1 MSGMILAMLAQAA
14 AGATPYDVV
23 VPNAIV
29 GLHNQYVRCQDQNFD
44 AGHIR
49 SAETFQA
56 EVERAIAA
64 CAAQKATLEQQADT
78 VLATQADYADA
89 TVRARAVS
97 EAFDGY
103 DRTRR
108 LMARAGSR

>member
-1 MSGMILAMLAQAA
+1 MIVMTLGMLVQPV
-14 AGATPYDVV
+14 AGATPYDVR

-44 AGHIR
+44 IHHVQ
-49 SAETFQA
+49 SMQTFQA
-56 EVERAIAA
+56 EVEHAIAA
-64 CAAQKATLEQQADT
+64 CATQKATLKQQAND
-78 VLATQADYADA
+78 VLAASAEFADA
-89 TVRARAVS
+89 SVRERAVN

-108 LMARAGSR
+108 LMARGGSR

>member
-1 MSGMILAMLAQAA
+1 MFLMLILLAQHVN
-14 AGATPYDVV
+14 GATPLDVV

-44 AGHIR
+44 VRRVQDRAAFR
-49 SAETFQA
+49 A
-56 EVERAIAA
+56 EVERAITA
-64 CAAQKATLEQQADT
+64 CASQKTSLAQQAEATLAALPEF
-78 VLATQADYADA
+78 ADA
-89 TVRARAVS
+89 AHRQHAIT

-108 LMARAGSR
+108 LMAAAPSR